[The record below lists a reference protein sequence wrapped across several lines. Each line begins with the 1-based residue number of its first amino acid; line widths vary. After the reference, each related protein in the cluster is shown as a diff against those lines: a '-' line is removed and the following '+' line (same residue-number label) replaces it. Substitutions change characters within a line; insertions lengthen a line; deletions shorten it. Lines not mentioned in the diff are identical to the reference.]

1 MRSLFPSLAAL
12 AILNASCSTLS
23 TLGSPPALF
32 GNAADSQK
40 FDFESDKPS
49 EAPDG
54 FETRLGHWSVADS
67 PTAVSGHQVLVRHG
81 DSAGLLEVKSTGGS
95 QRIRG
100 EVAVR
105 IFLGSSGAG
114 IGCEGGGAGGYF
126 WKVEPNQGR
135 VVLYR
140 RAEDSL
146 REVAKQAAP
155 ITKGSWTRLGILC
168 EPDRVVGYLDGKPV
182 ASERASLGAIDLAL
196 YADPGVT
203 AQFDEL
209 KIAARK

>member
-1 MRSLFPSLAAL
+1 MRNILPSLAAL
-12 AILNASCSTLS
+12 AVLNASCSTLS

-49 EAPDG
+49 QPPTG
-54 FETRLGHWSVADS
+54 FESRLGHWSVADS

-81 DSAGLLEVKSTGGS
+81 DSAGVLEVKSTEGS
-95 QRIRG
+95 QRIHG

-126 WKVEPNQGR
+126 WKLEPNQGR

-140 RAEDSL
+140 EAEDSL
-146 REVAKQAAP
+146 REVARQAVPVA
-155 ITKGSWTRLGILC
+155 KGSWTRLGILC

-182 ASERASLGAIDLAL
+182 ASERASLGAMDLTL
-196 YADPGVT
+196 STDPGVT

-209 KIAARK
+209 RIVARK